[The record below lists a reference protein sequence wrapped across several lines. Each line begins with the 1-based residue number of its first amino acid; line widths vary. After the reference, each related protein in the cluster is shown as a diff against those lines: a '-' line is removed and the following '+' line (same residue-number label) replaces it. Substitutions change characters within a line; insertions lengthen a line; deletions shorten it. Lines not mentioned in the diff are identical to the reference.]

1 MTNSAL
7 GPALHP
13 APAAGAGAVERRLR
27 ARRDTGRGLLMPY
40 VTGGITP
47 GWTDYLRAFA
57 AAGADAIEVGLPFS
71 DPTLDGVTIQQAGDT
86 ALARGRA
93 PAGSSP
99 TCPAC
104 RPGRAPGRQHLLQ
117 PGAARGPRGVL
128 RRAAPGGVG
137 GLIVP
142 DLPVHEADEL
152 EGAAA
157 AAGIELSLL
166 ASPATPQPRLAEISR
181 RSRGFVYAVSL
192 MGTTGERTALAA
204 SAAELT
210 ERIRRVTD
218 RPVLLGFGISTPD
231 QAREARRHADG
242 VVVGAA
248 VMRRVLD
255 GAGPDDL
262 RAFLTTLRQ
271 ALDQECDRPR

>member
-1 MTNSAL
+1 MTNPTL
-7 GPALHP
+7 T
-13 APAAGAGAVERRLR
+13 AGAVERHLR

-40 VTGGITP
+40 VTGGIAR
-47 GWTDYLRAFA
+47 GWTDYLHAFA

-86 ALARGRA
+86 ALARGASTRRILA
-93 PAGSSP
+93 DLSGIPDLRVPLVVSTYYNLVLHDGPETFCAALRQAGVS
-99 TCPAC
+99 
-104 RPGRAPGRQHLLQ
+104 
-117 PGAARGPRGVL
+117 
-128 RRAAPGGVG
+128 

-152 EGAAA
+152 AAAAA
-157 AAGIELSLL
+157 AAGIEPALL

-192 MGTTGERTALAA
+192 MGTTGERAALAA

>member
-1 MTNSAL
+1 MTNPTLA
-7 GPALHP
+7 
-13 APAAGAGAVERRLR
+13 AGAVERRLR
-27 ARRDTGRGLLMPY
+27 ARRETGRGLLMPY
-40 VTGGITP
+40 VTGGIAP

-57 AAGADAIEVGLPFS
+57 AAGADVIELGLPFS
-71 DPTLDGVTIQQAGDT
+71 DPTLDGVTIQQASDT
-86 ALARGRA
+86 ALARGASTRRILA
-93 PAGSSP
+93 DLAGVRDLDVPLVVSTYYNLVLNDGP
-99 TCPAC
+99 EAFC
-104 RPGRAPGRQHLLQ
+104 
-117 PGAARGPRGVL
+117 AAL
-128 RRAAPGGVG
+128 RRAGVD

-152 EGAAA
+152 ADAAA
-157 AAGIELSLL
+157 AAGIDLALL
-166 ASPATPQPRLAEISR
+166 ASPATPEPRLAEIAG

-192 MGTTGERTALAA
+192 MGTTGERAALAA

-262 RAFLTTLRQ
+262 RDFLVTLRQ

>member
-1 MTNSAL
+1 MTN
-7 GPALHP
+7 PTP
-13 APAAGAGAVERRLR
+13 GAVERHLR

-71 DPTLDGVTIQQAGDT
+71 DPTLDGVTIQQAGET
-86 ALARGRA
+86 ALARGASTRRILA
-93 PAGSSP
+93 DLSGMPDLGVPLVVSTYYNLVLHDGPEAF
-99 TCPAC
+99 C
-104 RPGRAPGRQHLLQ
+104 
-117 PGAARGPRGVL
+117 AAL
-128 RRAAPGGVG
+128 RRAGVG

-152 EGAAA
+152 TDV
-157 AAGIELSLL
+157 AAGIELALL

-192 MGTTGERTALAA
+192 MGTTGERAALAA

-210 ERIRRVTD
+210 ERIKRVTD

-231 QAREARRHADG
+231 QAREAGRHADG

-262 RAFLTTLRQ
+262 RAFLATLRQ

>member
-1 MTNSAL
+1 MTNPTLA
-7 GPALHP
+7 
-13 APAAGAGAVERRLR
+13 AGAVERHLR
-27 ARRDTGRGLLMPY
+27 ARRDTGRRLLMPY

-71 DPTLDGVTIQQAGDT
+71 DPTLDGVTIQQASEV
-86 ALARGRA
+86 ALARGASTRRILA
-93 PAGSSP
+93 DLSGMPDLGVPLVVSTYYNLVLHDGP
-99 TCPAC
+99 ETFC
-104 RPGRAPGRQHLLQ
+104 
-117 PGAARGPRGVL
+117 AAL
-128 RRAAPGGVG
+128 RRAGVG

-152 EGAAA
+152 TDVAA
-157 AAGIELSLL
+157 AAGIELVLL
-166 ASPATPQPRLAEISR
+166 ASPATPQPRLAEISC

-192 MGTTGERTALAA
+192 MGTTGERAALAA

-262 RAFLTTLRQ
+262 RAFLATLRQ

>member
-1 MTNSAL
+1 VTNPTLAV
-7 GPALHP
+7 
-13 APAAGAGAVERRLR
+13 GAVERHLR
-27 ARRDTGRGLLMPY
+27 ARRDTGRRLLMPY

-47 GWTDYLRAFA
+47 GWTDYLQAFA
-57 AAGADAIEVGLPFS
+57 DGGADAIEVGLPFS
-71 DPTLDGVTIQQAGDT
+71 DPTLDGVTIQQAGET
-86 ALARGRA
+86 ALARGTSTRRILA
-93 PAGSSP
+93 DLSGMPDLGVPLVVSTYYNLVLHDGPQAF
-99 TCPAC
+99 C
-104 RPGRAPGRQHLLQ
+104 
-117 PGAARGPRGVL
+117 AAL
-128 RRAAPGGVG
+128 RRAGVG

-152 EGAAA
+152 ADA
-157 AAGIELSLL
+157 AAGIELDRR
-166 ASPATPQPRLAEISR
+166 AAPAPPQPRLAEISC

-192 MGTTGERTALAA
+192 MGTTGERAALAA

-210 ERIRRVTD
+210 ERIKRVTD

-231 QAREARRHADG
+231 QAREAGRHADG

-262 RAFLTTLRQ
+262 RAFLATLRR

>member
-1 MTNSAL
+1 MTSPTLA
-7 GPALHP
+7 
-13 APAAGAGAVERRLR
+13 AGAVEGHLR

-47 GWTDYLRAFA
+47 DWTDYLRAFA

-71 DPTLDGVTIQQAGDT
+71 DPTLDGVTIQQASNT
-86 ALARGRA
+86 ALARGASTRRILA
-93 PAGSSP
+93 DLSGMPDLGVPLVVSTYYNLVLHDGP
-99 TCPAC
+99 ETFC
-104 RPGRAPGRQHLLQ
+104 
-117 PGAARGPRGVL
+117 AAL
-128 RRAAPGGVG
+128 RRAGVG

-152 EGAAA
+152 TAVAA
-157 AAGIELSLL
+157 AAGIEPALL
-166 ASPATPQPRLAEISR
+166 ASPSTPQPRLAEIAHH
-181 RSRGFVYAVSL
+181 SRGFVYAVSV

-204 SAAELT
+204 SATELT
-210 ERIRRVTD
+210 ERIRRATD

-262 RAFLTTLRQ
+262 RAFLMTLRQ

>member
-1 MTNSAL
+1 MT
-7 GPALHP
+7 
-13 APAAGAGAVERRLR
+13 VEDRLR

-40 VTGGITP
+40 VTGGIAP
-47 GWTDYLRAFA
+47 GWTRYLEAFA

-71 DPTLDGVTIQQAGDT
+71 DPTLDGVTIQRASEA
-86 ALARGRA
+86 ALARGASTRRVLA
-93 PAGSSP
+93 DLAEVAGLGVPLVAS
-99 TCPAC
+99 TYYNLVLHD
-104 RPGRAPGRQHLLQ
+104 G
-117 PGAARGPRGVL
+117 PGAFCAAL
-128 RRAAPGGVG
+128 RRAGVS

-152 EGAAA
+152 AGVAA
-157 AAGIELSLL
+157 AAGIDLALL
-166 ASPATPQPRLAEISR
+166 ASPATPDPRLGEIAR

-192 MGTTGERTALAA
+192 MGTTGERAGLAA
-204 SAAELT
+204 SAGELT
-210 ERIRRVTD
+210 ARIRSVSD

-255 GAGPDDL
+255 GAGPDDVLTFLAAL
-262 RAFLTTLRQ
+262 RR
-271 ALDQECDRPR
+271 ALDQE

>member
-1 MTNSAL
+1 MTDILAL
-7 GPALHP
+7 GE
-13 APAAGAGAVERRLR
+13 VERHLR

-47 GWTDYLRAFA
+47 GWTRYLKAFA

-71 DPTLDGVTIQQAGDT
+71 DPTLDGVTIQQASNA
-86 ALARGRA
+86 ALARGASTRRILA
-93 PAGSSP
+93 DLAEVQSVGVPLVASTYYNLVLHDGP
-99 TCPAC
+99 ETFC
-104 RPGRAPGRQHLLQ
+104 
-117 PGAARGPRGVL
+117 AAL
-128 RRAAPGGVG
+128 RRAGVG

-152 EGAAA
+152 TDVAA
-157 AAGIELSLL
+157 AAGIELALL
-166 ASPATPQPRLAEISR
+166 ASPSTPQPRLAEISR
-181 RSRGFVYAVSL
+181 RSRGFVYAVSV
-192 MGTTGERTALAA
+192 MGTTGERADLAA

-210 ERIRRVTD
+210 ARLKRGTD

-231 QAREARRHADG
+231 QAREAGRQADG

-262 RAFLTTLRQ
+262 RAFLATLRQ
-271 ALDQECDRPR
+271 ALDQEGDRPR

>member
-1 MTNSAL
+1 MTN
-7 GPALHP
+7 PTV
-13 APAAGAGAVERRLR
+13 AAGPVERHLR

-71 DPTLDGVTIQQAGDT
+71 DPTLDGVTIQQASGM
-86 ALARGRA
+86 ALAQGTSTRRILADLSGMA
-93 PAGSSP
+93 DLDVPLVVSTYYNLVLHDGPEAF
-99 TCPAC
+99 C
-104 RPGRAPGRQHLLQ
+104 
-117 PGAARGPRGVL
+117 AAL
-128 RRAAPGGVG
+128 RRAGVG

-152 EGAAA
+152 TDVAAD
-157 AAGIELSLL
+157 AGIDLALL
-166 ASPATPQPRLAEISR
+166 ASPATPQPRLAEISG

-192 MGTTGERTALAA
+192 MGTTGERSTLAA

-210 ERIRRVTD
+210 ERVRRVTD
-218 RPVLLGFGISTPD
+218 RPVLLGFGISTPE

-262 RAFLTTLRQ
+262 RVFLATLRQ

>member
-1 MTNSAL
+1 MTNPTL
-7 GPALHP
+7 
-13 APAAGAGAVERRLR
+13 AAGTVEHHLR
-27 ARRDTGRGLLMPY
+27 ARRDAGRGLLMPY

-71 DPTLDGVTIQQAGDT
+71 DPTLDGVTIQQANDT
-86 ALARGRA
+86 ALARGASTRRILA
-93 PAGSSP
+93 DLAELPDLGVPLVASTYYNLVLHDGDEAF
-99 TCPAC
+99 C
-104 RPGRAPGRQHLLQ
+104 
-117 PGAARGPRGVL
+117 AAL
-128 RRAAPGGVG
+128 RRAGVS

-142 DLPVHEADEL
+142 DLPVHEAGEL
-152 EGAAA
+152 TEVA
-157 AAGIELSLL
+157 AAGIELVLL
-166 ASPATPQPRLAEISR
+166 ASPATPEPRLEEISR

-192 MGTTGERTALAA
+192 MGTTGERAGLAA

-210 ERIRRVTD
+210 ARIRRGTD

-231 QAREARRHADG
+231 QAREAGRHADG

-262 RAFLTTLRQ
+262 LAFLATLRR
-271 ALDQECDRPR
+271 ALDQE

>member
-7 GPALHP
+7 T
-13 APAAGAGAVERRLR
+13 AGAVERHLR
-27 ARRDTGRGLLMPY
+27 ARRDAGRGLLMPY
-40 VTGGITP
+40 VTAGITP

-71 DPTLDGVTIQQAGDT
+71 DPTLDGVTIQQASQA
-86 ALARGRA
+86 ALDRGASTRRILA
-93 PAGSSP
+93 DLSGLPDLGVPLVVS
-99 TCPAC
+99 TYYNLVL
-104 RPGRAPGRQHLLQ
+104 HD
-117 PGAARGPRGVL
+117 GPRAFCEAL
-128 RRAAPGGVG
+128 RRAGVS

-152 EGAAA
+152 TDVAAA
-157 AAGIELSLL
+157 TGIEPALL
-166 ASPATPQPRLAEISR
+166 ASPSTPQERLAEIAR
-181 RSRGFVYAVSL
+181 HSRGFVYAVSV

-218 RPVLLGFGISTPD
+218 LPVLLGFGISTPD

-262 RAFLTTLRQ
+262 QSFLMTLRQ